1 MGFLSVLSKI
11 RYPAI
16 ASIATIGLIDAL
28 YLTVKH
34 LNGEMVKCTVTSG
47 CDEVLSSPY
56 ASIAGI
62 PLSFLGLGAY
72 AVVFSLGVL
81 ASFGY
86 GVAVKLMTPLIVLML
101 LMTCWLIYV
110 QSAILEHF
118 CQYCLISAAVT
129 FSIAILSLP
138 PVISSILGSKSK
150 RLNSAPE
157 P

>member
-1 MGFLSVLSKI
+1 MAG
-11 RYPAI
+11 
-16 ASIATIGLIDAL
+16 IGLIDAL

-47 CDEVLSSPY
+47 CDEVLSSSY

-62 PLSFLGLGAY
+62 PLSYLGLGAY
-72 AVVFSLGVL
+72 ATVFSLGVL

-86 GVAVKLMTPLIVLML
+86 SAAARLLSPLIVAML

-110 QSAILEHF
+110 QAAILEHF

-129 FSIAILSLP
+129 ISIAILALP
-138 PVISSILGSKSK
+138 PYISGAFRSKSQG
-150 RLNSAPE
+150 LSSASE
-157 P
+157 L

>member
-1 MGFLSVLSKI
+1 VLSKI
-11 RYPAI
+11 RFPAI

-47 CDEVLSSPY
+47 CDEVLSSSY

-62 PLSFLGLGAY
+62 PLSYLGLGAY
-72 AVVFSLGVL
+72 AAVFSLGVL

-86 GVAVKLMTPLIVLML
+86 SVAARLLPPLIVVML

-110 QSAILEHF
+110 QAAILEHF

-129 FSIAILSLP
+129 FSIAILVLP
-138 PVISSILGSKSK
+138 PVISGAHSSKSK
-150 RLNSAPE
+150 GLSSASE
-157 P
+157 L

>member
-1 MGFLSVLSKI
+1 MLSKI
-11 RYPAI
+11 RFPAI
-16 ASIATIGLIDAL
+16 AAIATIGLIDAL
-28 YLTVKH
+28 FLTVKH

-47 CDEVLSSPY
+47 CDEVLSSSY
-56 ASIAGI
+56 ASVVGI
-62 PLSFLGLGAY
+62 PLSILGLVAY
-72 AVVFSLGVL
+72 ATVFSLGVL

-86 GVAVKLMTPLIVLML
+86 GAAAKLMTPLIVVML
-101 LMTCWLIYV
+101 VMTCWLLYV

-129 FSIAILSLP
+129 FSIAILTLP
-138 PVISSILGSKSK
+138 PVISGALGSKSK